1 MSAEGPAS
9 WRGGAPLSQRGG
21 QSFLAPA
28 PASAPQYPPP
38 QYQYQQQFQQQQS
51 PQYAPAQRSPAS
63 TGHRRSSEDFG
74 ARPRKGSAASSVVS
88 GGSAS
93 RLSGAR
99 RFAGGAPEEGD
110 FVWVSDPSA
119 VCMPALVVRSG
130 FAYDGETEQEQQV
143 TVVHTEEGEEREIRD
158 QTLAKLPPCHHPK
171 KLLPLELHDL
181 SSVPLMTANVS
192 VAAP

>member
-1 MSAEGPAS
+1 MSVEGAGS
-9 WRGGAPLSQRGG
+9 SRRGGTPLSQRGG
-21 QSFLAPA
+21 PSFLSPA
-28 PASAPQYPPP
+28 PASAPHQTPH
-38 QYQYQQQFQQQQS
+38 QQQ
-51 PQYAPAQRSPAS
+51 PHHAYAQRSPAS
-63 TGHRRSSEDFG
+63 TGHRFSSEDFG
-74 ARPRKGSAASSVVS
+74 ARPRKGSAASSVS

-99 RFAGGAPEEGD
+99 RFAGAIEEGD

-119 VCMPALVVRSG
+119 VCVPAIVVRSG
-130 FAYDGETEQEQQV
+130 FAYDGETDQEQQV

-158 QTLAKLPPCHHPK
+158 QTLAKLPQCHHPK

-192 VAAP
+192 APNTPRLM